1 MTPPSKGGGQSRAG
15 PSTQSARQRSPP
27 VQADTDTTWTQSIA
41 ALGVRSPQSA
51 AWPVRLVVS
60 VMARAK
66 RSDTTRP
73 AGDDRGDTASA
84 RPSTRKRQIQIAPK
98 VVRESTLVAA

>member
-27 VQADTDTTWTQSIA
+27 VQADTDTTCAQSIA
-41 ALGVRSPQSA
+41 ALGVKTPQSA

-60 VMARAK
+60 AMARA
-66 RSDTTRP
+66 R
-73 AGDDRGDTASA
+73 RGDATRAARDDMGEPRRAGASTTDRHNQTAA
-84 RPSTRKRQIQIAPK
+84 K
-98 VVRESTLVAA
+98 